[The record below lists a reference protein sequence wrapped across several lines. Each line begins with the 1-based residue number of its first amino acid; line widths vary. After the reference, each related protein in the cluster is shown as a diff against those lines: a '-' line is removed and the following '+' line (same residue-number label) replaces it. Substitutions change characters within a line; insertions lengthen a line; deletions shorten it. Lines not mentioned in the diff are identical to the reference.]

1 MRSQRPRANTA
12 KTSKRKH
19 HACDLTCNGDY
30 EALAFSASAVFAG
43 ADDVAAA
50 GSVIPAEAVGES
62 MESRIKL
69 GGGAGR
75 LEFMLRYSISRSKV
89 LLADWLSKSTASNIS
104 TSSIL
109 SPGNAIEKS
118 GAGDLAI
125 DYQSDRQVE
134 LIVA

>member
-1 MRSQRPRANTA
+1 
-12 KTSKRKH
+12 
-19 HACDLTCNGDY
+19 
-30 EALAFSASAVFAG
+30 
-43 ADDVAAA
+43 
-50 GSVIPAEAVGES
+50 
-62 MESRIKL
+62 MESRIEL

-109 SPGNAIEKS
+109 SPGDAIEKS

-134 LIVA
+134 LIFA